1 MFDPNQ
7 LWFFEE
13 SLTEEQLPELV
24 VRPKKLTNERRK
36 MVQWAESLDNKVGM
50 FDLNVKR
57 SMIEDPFGVSVM
69 PIFPHFIGAPE
80 ELVLKEIMA
89 HLEN

>member
-7 LWFFEE
+7 LWYFEE
-13 SLTEEQLPELV
+13 PLTEELLPELIIQ
-24 VRPKKLTNERRK
+24 PKKLADDRRK
-36 MVQWAESLDNKVGM
+36 LIQWAESLGNQVGI

-57 SMIEDPFGVSVM
+57 SMVEDPFGVGVM

>member
-7 LWFFEE
+7 LWYFEE
-13 SLTEEQLPELV
+13 PVVEEQLPELMIKPNKIV
-24 VRPKKLTNERRK
+24 NDRRK
-36 MVQWAESLDNKVGM
+36 LVQWAESLDNKIGM

-57 SMIEDPFGVSVM
+57 SMVEDPFGVGVM